1 MKFPQTQKQKQNQ
14 IGGKSSRSDS
24 MALGNTLHGIAGA
37 VITFFLLNEFWIGPA
52 LAAPCSGFGCMAFLI
67 VYPIAFALSVAMYFI
82 CKPLHFE
89 LRRNPAVSVEPWAG
103 AKRPLCPEGHGE
115 LMFIPGEDLKKI
127 WSLRLKFFIVVIVL
141 VLMNIKDTSAS
152 CLLPLGL
159 LISLALFLGTF
170 IHDFSLAMGAYR
182 CFECQGEMLNMKQ
195 TVFALYN
202 HPITP
207 EEILQQGTPCGL
219 DCPVCE
225 SEMVSTPLIYIAP
238 RERNPA
244 FDGMHNMGGGPLAVI
259 ILGLVVVGAVSHEA
273 SQTRKKRTGTIEI
286 DGCDNCGS
294 FWFDGGELSA
304 VEFAADVVDEASE
317 KARQKA
323 RKERVHTHRDYSG
336 SKRAQ
341 NTNCKEEKCRRVTY
355 RSSEYCYMHQPDSGK

>member
-1 MKFPQTQKQKQNQ
+1 MKFPQTQNQKQNQ

-24 MALGNTLHGIAGA
+24 MTLGNTLHGIAGA
-37 VITFFLLNEFWIGPA
+37 AITFVLLNEFWIGPI
-52 LAAPCSGFGCMAFLI
+52 LAAPCSSFGCMAFLI
-67 VYPIAFALSVAMYFI
+67 VYPIAFALSVAMYII
-82 CKPLHFE
+82 CKPLYFE

-103 AKRPLCPEGHGE
+103 AVRPLCPEGHGGE
-115 LMFIPGEDLKKI
+115 LMFIPGEDLLSI
-127 WSLRLKFFIVVIVL
+127 WSFRLKLLLAIIVL
-141 VLMNIKDTSAS
+141 MLFIIKSS
-152 CLLPLGL
+152 QGWLWLGL
-159 LISLALFLGTF
+159 LISVFLFLGTF
-170 IHDFSLAMGAYR
+170 YHIISLNMGAYR

-244 FDGMHNMGGGPLAVI
+244 FDGMHNRGGGPLAVI

-294 FWFDGGELSA
+294 FWFNGGELSA
-304 VEFAADVVDEASE
+304 VELAADVVDEASE